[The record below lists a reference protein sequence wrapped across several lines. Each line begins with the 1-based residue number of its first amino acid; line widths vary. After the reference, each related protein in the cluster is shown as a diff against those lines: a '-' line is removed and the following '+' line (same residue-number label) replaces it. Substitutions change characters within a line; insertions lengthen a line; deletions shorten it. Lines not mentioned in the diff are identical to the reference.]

1 LTTGRVAV
9 DGVVRGIG
17 FAIGPTLALTARHV
31 IKDAL
36 DDLDGQLPTR
46 NVDFITSDSNKY
58 CATVGR
64 CDRRLDVASL
74 NLGMAVATWLGPA
87 EPVEG
92 GSWRVDSRPR
102 DDDPMLSGSITSC
115 ARPLVTEDGEEAL
128 LLQLHVQ
135 QSLGDYSGYSG
146 SPVHFGSK
154 TSDNSLVGILIEQAR
169 WRRKEPT
176 QQLAPVA
183 NVLYA
188 VPIDAALV
196 LLGIKAQTVLDL
208 DLEVF
213 RKRMEKIK
221 AIESEVDPELVQEF
235 KKEVIA
241 RYVYGE

>member
-1 LTTGRVAV
+1 V

-31 IKDAL
+31 IKDTL
-36 DDLDGQLPTR
+36 DDLDRQLPER
-46 NVDFITSDSNKY
+46 NIDFITSDGNKY
-58 CATVGR
+58 CATVGP
-64 CDRRLDVASL
+64 CNRRLDVASL
-74 NLGMAVATWLGPA
+74 NLGMEVANWLGPTEPA
-87 EPVEG
+87 EGE
-92 GSWRVDSRPR
+92 SWRVDSRPR

-146 SPVHFGSK
+146 SPVRFGSK
-154 TSDNSLVGILIEQAR
+154 TDDHNLVGILIEQAR

-196 LLGIKAQTVLDL
+196 LLGIKAQTVPDL
-208 DLEVF
+208 GLEVF
-213 RKRMEKIK
+213 RKRMEKLK
-221 AIESEVDPELVQEF
+221 AIESEVDQELIREAR
-235 KKEVIA
+235 KEVID
-241 RYVYGE
+241 RYVYGER